1 PGRVPEELRFLRIA
15 RQRAA
20 LHGDEGA
27 FGARARI
34 VERSRGELLA
44 GARFARD
51 EDAGIRG
58 RGLADQL
65 EHAPDAGALADDRPG
80 TVGALQ
86 VALQD
91 GVLARDAA
99 LVQRPRD
106 GVQELVVVERLDEV
120 VDGPGAQRADGALH
134 GRVAGD
140 HDDRQ
145 RGMHAA
151 DFADRI
157 EAGAVWQLQVGDDEV
172 DPGRAA
178 ARDPRLERA
187 GALHAI
193 AFPAEQQLD
202 HLRQARVI
210 VDQEHARPHQ
220 AAPSQR
226 GRSSSK
232 QAPPCGWLYAR
243 IA

>member
-1 PGRVPEELRFLRIA
+1 MRGGDDAHVRPGRRLRRLLLEQVQELHLDRRRELGDFVQEQRAAAGLPNEPFPALARPGRVPEELRFLRIA

-44 GARFARD
+44 GPRFARD
-51 EDAGIRG
+51 EDIGIRR

-65 EHAPDAGALADDRPG
+65 EHAPDARALANDRPG
-80 TVGALQ
+80 AVGALQ

-140 HDDRQ
+140 HDDR
-145 RGMHAA
+145 
-151 DFADRI
+151 
-157 EAGAVWQLQVGDDEV
+157 
-172 DPGRAA
+172 
-178 ARDPRLERA
+178 
-187 GALHAI
+187 
-193 AFPAEQQLD
+193 
-202 HLRQARVI
+202 
-210 VDQEHARPHQ
+210 
-220 AAPSQR
+220 
-226 GRSSSK
+226 
-232 QAPPCGWLYAR
+232 
-243 IA
+243 